1 MPTAEAAVSAINMGR
16 VVTGGIAAGAVLNA
30 SDFVINNFILNE
42 AWIRVQQARNVDVA
56 AASGTPE
63 LIKFIVIDFILG
75 FLIVW
80 VYAAI
85 RPRLGPGPTT
95 AAVAALVIFA
105 AGALNMA
112 SFAPWFFS
120 WDMFIRSGTLGLT
133 SMLVAGWAGG
143 WVYTEPGE
151 IQD

>member
-1 MPTAEAAVSAINMGR
+1 VSSINIGR
-16 VVTGGIAAGAVLNA
+16 VLTGGIAAGAVLNA
-30 SDFVINNFILNE
+30 CDFVINNFILNE
-42 AWIRVQQARNVDVA
+42 AWQRVQQARNVDVA
-56 AASGTPE
+56 AASGSME
-63 LIKFIVIDFILG
+63 LVKFIAIDFVLG
-75 FLIVW
+75 LLIVW

-95 AAVAALVIFA
+95 AATAALVIFG

-120 WDMFIRSGTLGLT
+120 WDMFIRSGTLGLI
-133 SMLVAGWAGG
+133 SMLAAGWAGG
-143 WVYTEPGE
+143 WVYSEPGE